1 MEHPD
6 KSPEKKSSYPLSF
19 KLKQAFCLAVLGA
32 GFLTSCGVI
41 DNRAK
46 ANIEAAGISP
56 IVANDPDLIWA
67 AANGATADELRDY
80 ANNLLMQYQRES
92 SQARETQMAID
103 ANNQAENTPPVQQE
117 EVVEQPVALEQIS
130 EGVFSFVTN
139 ENIEI
144 TSRAFIRRMKDSLK
158 ETTNTETAQVFIAVP
173 DDDFG
178 VTRIFMDSTVES
190 YKNTNGI
197 FYAYPG
203 DTLYVATDMQALTQL
218 LNSQG
223 INYETFG
230 LP

>member
-80 ANNLLMQYQRES
+80 ANNLLRQREVEI

-117 EVVEQPVALEQIS
+117 EVVEQPVALEQVS
-130 EGVFSFVTN
+130 EGVYSFATN
-139 ENIEI
+139 DNIEI
-144 TSRAFIRRMKDSLK
+144 TSKAFIRRMRISLGQSS
-158 ETTNTETAQVFIAVP
+158 NTEINRVFVAVP

-190 YKNTNGI
+190 YKNANGI

-203 DTLYVATDMQALTQL
+203 DVIYVSTDINSLTNF
-218 LNSQG
+218 LNTQG
-223 INYETFG
+223 IIHETFG